1 MLVITNFVFFSFVL
15 NRFGLWLSITMST
28 QVWYWSVARQLGE
41 GGEVVNEWLIHLS
54 GTAYWTGQCKE
65 DGISLQ
71 SEIINST
78 NSVNDLTYWLLI
90 GDNFNT

>member
-1 MLVITNFVFFSFVL
+1 M
-15 NRFGLWLSITMST
+15 
-28 QVWYWSVARQLGE
+28 
-41 GGEVVNEWLIHLS
+41 GEVGGVADEWLNHRS

-71 SEIINST
+71 SEIIDST
-78 NSVNDLTYWLLI
+78 NSVNDLTYLLLI